1 MTKPKMLSKHESKT
15 ESVLFPLTM
24 AKIGFNGVY
33 QSKEPGSV
41 EVLRSFSS
49 SVYEQDEVRLL
60 VLRIH
65 SKVKYPQ
72 LEGILSGAAPVTDYI
87 KNAIDYTV
95 TTEGHTILRFIA
107 DNTAPEGTN
116 IIAAYNDRQAPVML
130 RDILDFTVR
139 VMEDLGFD
147 ALTQYTVRALV
158 NQSIDA
164 LLMGFSIEGKGE

>member
-1 MTKPKMLSKHESKT
+1 MTKPKMLSRHQSKT

-65 SKVKYPQ
+65 SEVKYPH
-72 LEGILSGAAPVTDYI
+72 LEGVLSGATPVTDYI

-107 DNTAPEGTN
+107 DKTSPEGPN
-116 IIAAYNDRQAPVML
+116 VIAAYNDKQIPVMQ
-130 RDILDFTVR
+130 RDILDLTVR
-139 VMEDLGFD
+139 IMADLGFD
-147 ALTQYTVRALV
+147 VLTQYAVRALV
-158 NQSIDA
+158 NKSTDT
-164 LLMGFSIEGKGE
+164 LLAGFSLEEKG